1 MYASGAS
8 FRACVIACVSATNLL
23 ALLVQILTQTSSSFR
38 ACVEA
43 CVSAT
48 SLRQYLYFCSS
59 KASKVPVSLKLAHAV
74 ARRV

>member
-8 FRACVIACVSATNLL
+8 FRACVEACVSATNLL

-48 SLRQYLYFCSS
+48 SLRQYLYFVLV
-59 KASKVPVSLKLAHAV
+59 K
-74 ARRV
+74 RVKYLFR